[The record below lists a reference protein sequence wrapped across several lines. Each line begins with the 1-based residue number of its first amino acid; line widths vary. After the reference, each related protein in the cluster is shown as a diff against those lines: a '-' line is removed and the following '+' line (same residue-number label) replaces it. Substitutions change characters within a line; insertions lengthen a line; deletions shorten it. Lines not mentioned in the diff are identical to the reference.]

1 MLRKI
6 VILVLSAVVANVLRL
21 HGLFELCTFLTNWAL
36 ISTLVTAIL
45 GHTLGSNPAYTQSL
59 APNLHSLHHLFYTL
73 MMFLNPIIV
82 SVYWAVIHKEHVQ
95 ELTLETKGHRE
106 DFQEK
111 IIHTYLVHTVPFLCS
126 VLIMI
131 ISDTVLIRR
140 HSIYLIWVGVFYSY
154 SNYQAV

>member
-6 VILVLSAVVANVLRL
+6 VIVILLGVMTNVLRL
-21 HGLFELCTFLTNWAL
+21 YGMFELFTYLTNWAL
-36 ISTLVTAIL
+36 MSTLFTAIL
-45 GHTLGSNPAYTQSL
+45 GYTIGSNPAYTQSF
-59 APNLHSLHHLFYTL
+59 APNLHSFHHLFYTL
-73 MMFLNPIIV
+73 MMFFNPIIV

-95 ELTLETKGHRE
+95 ELTLETKGNIYE
-106 DFQEK
+106 FQQR
-111 IIHTYLVHTVPFLCS
+111 ITHTYLVHSVPFLCS
-126 VLIMI
+126 LVIMI